1 MLIIRFKKYLFMKT
15 ISLFLTALVFGVVTS
30 QAHAQLGASV
40 DAKADLRLDLSPE
53 VQTGVEARTEAQQN
67 KPATTKSDTV
77 KSDTKVDATA
87 DRKGATVSAEHQ
99 STVAKAIQ
107 AILSASATNVKIG
120 EQIRVIAKQ
129 QNDTHTAMADNIAE
143 IETESKVK
151 TFLVG
156 TNYKTI
162 GALRSDLAKSQAS
175 IEQLKRTIEQTT
187 DATLKATLLA
197 EVKTLEIEQA
207 SIEAF
212 VEAKAS
218 SFSLF
223 GWAVKLFS
231 K

>member
-1 MLIIRFKKYLFMKT
+1 MKKTPLF
-15 ISLFLTALVFGVVTS
+15 ITALVLSVATS

-40 DAKADLRLDLSPE
+40 DAKADLRLDLAPE
-53 VQTGVEARTEAQQN
+53 AQIEAQTGVEARTEAQQN
-67 KPATTKSDTV
+67 KPATTKADTV
-77 KSDTKVDATA
+77 KSDTAVDAKT
-87 DRKGATVSAEHQ
+87 DRRGATVSAEHQ
-99 STVAKAIQ
+99 SAVAKAIQ
-107 AILSASATNVKIG
+107 AILAASATNVKIG
-120 EQIRVIAKQ
+120 EQIRVIAQQ
-129 QNDTHTAMADNIAE
+129 QNDTQAAVSDNVAR

-151 TFLVG
+151 TFLIG
-156 TNYKTI
+156 SDYKTI
-162 GALRSDLAKSQAS
+162 GALRSDLAKSKAS

-207 SIEAF
+207 SIETF

>member
-1 MLIIRFKKYLFMKT
+1 MKKTLLC
-15 ISLFLTALVFGVVTS
+15 ITALVLSVTTS
-30 QAHAQLGASV
+30 QAYAQLGASV

-53 VQTGVEARTEAQQN
+53 VQIETKTRGEVRTEAQQN
-67 KPATTKSDTV
+67 KPGATSENTV
-77 KSDTKVDATA
+77 KSDTAVDAKLN
-87 DRKGATVSAEHQ
+87 RKGATVSAEHQ
-99 STVAKAIQ
+99 SAVAKAIQ
-107 AILSASATNVKIG
+107 AILAASATNVKVG
-120 EQIRVIAKQ
+120 EQIRVIAQ
-129 QNDTHTAMADNIAE
+129 QQSDTQAAVSDNIAR

-151 TFLVG
+151 TFLIG
-156 TNYKTI
+156 SDYKTI

-207 SIEAF
+207 SIETF